1 MASDRAG
8 PDLLTLPP
16 VAADLK
22 SRGGIWHPRG
32 VRTILR
38 RPLLA
43 ACIVLTA
50 LAGLAVAGVGV
61 GAVIVNPRQF
71 GVGVVVSLSVYG
83 ALLILIAW
91 LVARGHR
98 WALGLIVAS
107 SLLHACVV
115 ASFLTTSDRAQF
127 VGSLIVAPFV
137 AATVVTSVLAVGR
150 GELDR
155 ARAAR

>member
-1 MASDRAG
+1 MWVHEVWHSQG
-8 PDLLTLPP
+8 
-16 VAADLK
+16 VK
-22 SRGGIWHPRG
+22 SL
-32 VRTILR
+32 LR

-43 ACIVLTA
+43 VCVLLTA
-50 LAGLAVAGVGV
+50 LAGVAIIGIGVA
-61 GAVIVNPRQF
+61 AVIVNPRQF

-91 LVARGHR
+91 LVTRGYR

-127 VGSLIVAPFV
+127 IGSLVVAPFI
-137 AATVVTSVLAVGR
+137 AATVITSVLAVGR
-150 GELDR
+150 GETVG
-155 ARAAR
+155 